1 MRFDHVNIG
10 FAVTLLLQ
18 RLHPHDMQ
26 CSLKRCSNL
35 SLDSVCDI
43 EWNRLCGHPE
53 TISDV
58 PAVRREE
65 TITNL
70 VKILFYNGVHFPLYI
85 IGMHC
90 IIMNGDNWNG
100 YYDKWLLKMSVPRQ
114 CMLLFLQSSLA

>member
-1 MRFDHVNIG
+1 
-10 FAVTLLLQ
+10 
-18 RLHPHDMQ
+18 MQ

-35 SLDSVCDI
+35 SLDSVCEI
-43 EWNRLCGHPE
+43 EWNRLCGRPE

-58 PAVRREE
+58 SAGSREE

-100 YYDKWLLKMSVPRQ
+100 FYDKWLLKMSVPRQ
-114 CMLLFLQSSLA
+114 CMKMSVPRQCMLLFLQCSLAYFSLHI